1 MKQNSN
7 NEINQD
13 LPNKE
18 NENGVPINQEPGS
31 ENAKEP
37 TEEAAPTQ
45 EENTNTDNSDDTE
58 NGEQLN
64 AEELAAENTKL
75 KKENAVL
82 KLNISEEFREDAVL
96 LADSMVN
103 SECDFIQALNKVVEK
118 YPQFVKAE
126 NKGPI
131 LNLGGPTQGMKSRIP
146 KERDAFVS
154 GVKNN
159 FLGG

>member
-31 ENAKEP
+31 ENAKES

-45 EENTNTDNSDDTE
+45 EENTNTENSDTE

-103 SECDFIQALNKVVEK
+103 SECDFTQALNKVVEK

-131 LNLGGPTQGMKSRIP
+131 LNLGGSTQGMKSRTP